1 MSYKKRQPEDIITT
15 LDDRDN
21 IELFMFDSNDKGL
34 ETLQSALEESRLV
47 KKENGGA

>member
-1 MSYKKRQPEDIITT
+1 MSSKIRQPEDIITT

-21 IELFMFDSNDKGL
+21 IELFMFDSDDKSL
-34 ETLQSALEESRLV
+34 ETLRSALEESRLV

>member
-1 MSYKKRQPEDIITT
+1 MSNKKRQPEDIITT

-34 ETLQSALEESRLV
+34 KTLQSALEESRLV
-47 KKENGGA
+47 KNENGGA